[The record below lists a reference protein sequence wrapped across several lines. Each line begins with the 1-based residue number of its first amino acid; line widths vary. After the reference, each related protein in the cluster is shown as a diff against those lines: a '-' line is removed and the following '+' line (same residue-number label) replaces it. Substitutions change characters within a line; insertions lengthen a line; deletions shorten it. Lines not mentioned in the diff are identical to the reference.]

1 MGNHKKEVR
10 KGMYMMLYGLLTF
23 CSLMRVVTMTPV
35 TSSENQTCPEPE
47 IGESRTDVR
56 LPFYTSGFE

>member
-1 MGNHKKEVR
+1 
-10 KGMYMMLYGLLTF
+10 MYMMLYGLLTF